1 MPTPFT
7 GPLAAAFAARTG
19 DDAVR
24 AAALASLLVD
34 PARALPVPP
43 ASDRSAWSP
52 DEGRADHETVAAVLA
67 RARADLG
74 TPWPLPLASTAARL
88 HRDGNRTA
96 HEELVFSRQQ
106 RLSRAVVAAA
116 VTRED
121 AWVDEVA
128 DGVWALCEQS
138 SWCWPAHDDAFATRG
153 WVVPDQDRPYLDL
166 GAGEVVGQ
174 LAWTDHVLGDLLDA
188 RYPGLR
194 ARVRAEARR
203 RVVEPFVERRD
214 WHWIGLD
221 GDVHNWNPW
230 IHGNVLVAALRL
242 LDDPADAGLR
252 AHVVDLAVEGLDR
265 YVAVLPADGAI
276 DEGYEYWWNGACRA
290 LEALDVLA
298 HATGGALDALDPAAP
313 VPALRA
319 TVAFPHRMHLGGD
332 WYLDLADGRAR
343 PPAEQPW
350 HALHRA
356 ARRAGDDDA
365 RRHAASYRVPGAPV
379 ADETAGLARLLR
391 ALTDDA
397 WLAAEPGAAPLPR
410 DVWLP
415 STQVLLAREED
426 GSPRG
431 LTLAVK
437 GGHNG
442 EHHNHN
448 DVGSFVVA
456 SDGVPVVVDAGRPT
470 YTAQTFGPDRYAIWT
485 MQSSWHNVPEVAGTP
500 QEAGARFAARDVV
513 AGDGELS
520 LDLAGA
526 YPVVGLASWRRTA
539 RIERPAGPA
548 RVVVDDA
555 WDLGAAAP
563 AAAVVHLVLAGD
575 VTTSPGEAR
584 VVPLDGATPVVVR
597 WPADV
602 PVEETVRVLDDP
614 MLGGVWGERLTR
626 LALDATGR
634 EGLRLVV
641 AQDDTPGAA
650 ARRTPAQDA
659 ASGIIDPTDG
669 TDAAGDTQEGAP

>member
-7 GPLAAAFAARTG
+7 GPLAASFAHAVATM
-19 DDAVR
+19 DDASGR
-24 AAALASLLVD
+24 RAALADLLVE
-34 PARALPVPP
+34 PTRALPLAP
-43 ASDRSAWSP
+43 ATDRAVWSAV
-52 DEGRADHETVAAVLA
+52 DGLVDAATVDDLVA
-67 RARADLG
+67 RAGKDLG
-74 TPWPLPLASTAARL
+74 TPWPLPLASTTARL

-96 HEELVFSRQQ
+96 HEEQVFARQH

-116 VTRED
+116 VTGED
-121 AWVDEVA
+121 RWVDEVA
-128 DGVWALCEQS
+128 DGLWALCEQS

-153 WVVPDQDRPYLDL
+153 WVLPDPDRPFLDL
-166 GAGEVVGQ
+166 GAGEVAGQ
-174 LAWTDHVLGDLLDA
+174 LAWTDHLLGDLLRV

-194 ARVRAEARR
+194 ERVRAEARR

-252 AHVVDLAVEGLDR
+252 AHVVDLVIEGLDR
-265 YVAVLPADGAI
+265 YVAVLPEDGAI

-298 HATGGALDALDPAAP
+298 HATGGALDALDPAHP

-319 TVAFPHRMHLGGD
+319 TVAFPHRMHLGGP

-343 PPAEQPW
+343 PPVEQPW

-356 ARRAGDDDA
+356 ARRAGDEDA

-391 ALTDDA
+391 ALTDGA
-397 WLAAEPGAAPLPR
+397 WTSAAPEGSPLPR
-410 DVWLP
+410 DVWLA
-415 STQVLLAREED
+415 STQVLLAREEG

-456 SDGVPVVVDAGRPT
+456 SDGVPVLVDAGRPT

-485 MQSSWHNVPEVAGTP
+485 MQSSWHNVPEIAGTP
-500 QEAGARFAARDVV
+500 QEAGEAFAARDVV
-513 AGDGELS
+513 AHDGALS

-526 YPVVGLASWRRTA
+526 YPVDGLASWRRVA
-539 RIERPAGPA
+539 RIERDASPS
-548 RVVVDDA
+548 RVVVADA
-555 WDLGAAAP
+555 WDLGDAAP
-563 AAAVVHLVLAGD
+563 AAAVVHLLLAGD
-575 VTTSPGEAR
+575 VTVVPGEAR
-584 VVPLDGATPVVVR
+584 VVPLDGAPPVVVR

-602 PVEETVRVLDDP
+602 PHDATRRALDDP
-614 MLGGVWGERLTR
+614 MLTAVWGEHLTR
-626 LALDATGR
+626 LTLDVTDR
-634 EGLRLVV
+634 TDLTLVV
-641 AQDDTPGAA
+641 VQDDARDLEGAA
-650 ARRTPAQDA
+650 
-659 ASGIIDPTDG
+659 
-669 TDAAGDTQEGAP
+669 